1 MQKLSFEELVE
12 RIVARDGRYRPAA
25 YDFVRE
31 ALDFTQRKSSSEN
44 KTEVERH
51 VTGQQLLEGIREFA
65 LAQLGPMAMTVFE
78 SWGVGRCEDFGE
90 IVFNLIEH
98 RVLRKTEA
106 DRRDDFKSIY
116 GFEEAFVH
124 PFLPASKLAQLRKE
138 PVTGSREG
146 L

>member
-12 RIVARDGRYRPAA
+12 RIVQRDGRYRPPA

-31 ALDFTQRKSSSEN
+31 ALDYTQRKTAPEAKPES
-44 KTEVERH
+44 ERH

-65 LAQLGPMAMTVFE
+65 LAHLGPMAITVFDA
-78 SWGVGRCEDFGE
+78 WGITRCEDFGE

-106 DRRDDFKSIY
+106 DCRDHFKSIY

-124 PFLPASKLAQLRKE
+124 PFLPASKLAQLRRE
-138 PVTGSREG
+138 AVAGSSDTV
-146 L
+146 